1 MVVFL
6 REMLSERS
14 VHEKGRMQFC
24 RVVVITDKINGIN
37 TLRGC
42 FSLLLF
48 AVSQGKINNPRV
60 SKHPP

>member
-24 RVVVITDKINGIN
+24 RVVVITDGIN
-37 TLRGC
+37 TLSGC
-42 FSLLLF
+42 FSLLFF
-48 AVSQGKINNPRV
+48 AISQGKINNPRV